1 MTEEWPATTKH
12 QSDNHEDPHHGGES
26 SLPSIS
32 GDPNQLDAQHAA
44 LSRYPLAGLHQ
55 QYAPPDYTGA
65 NPGLVSLVPPP
76 PIAPDAAAAAAAA
89 AVAAYPPMHS
99 YQTPPWQPYGP
110 PPPMPYG
117 GMYPPFANPYG
128 PPHPTYQQGP
138 PHMHPPY
145 HHYDPSLAT
154 PGHYEPPPGI
164 PLPGFPPEDTKTEEE
179 EDEDDLQEDELGT
192 YGAAARMKMYVK
204 SKVPTRQ
211 EILDRR
217 ARKNAQ
223 SRARAAKLRE
233 RIGEIKERVDDDRTD
248 EEKAMMDQYENRRSR
263 KNDRSR
269 ERAIEKKTEI
279 DRILN
284 KPERKRTKLEKQF
297 LETALTAK
305 QRKNEGDRLRR
316 QRIKM
321 SGKPSPGMEV
331 RGGPAFRP
339 DSIPMSPL
347 PSHQFGPAFPGAP
360 AYPSPRHASASGILE
375 TPVGGAPATGVPLPF
390 IPPSQFSDPQPSP
403 QGRSQ
408 LHLPQ
413 HSSQVEQR
421 RHPDG
426 SMSISI
432 GGSRASDEMGDM
444 AQILLYGENGEGDGV
459 TDQDDETEV

>member
-1 MTEEWPATTKH
+1 MTEEWPASIKSQQDSDKVDERTEQGIDSTGRQAPSDH
-12 QSDNHEDPHHGGES
+12 QIVSNDSQAVP
-26 SLPSIS
+26 P
-32 GDPNQLDAQHAA
+32 
-44 LSRYPLAGLHQ
+44 RYPAGT
-55 QYAPPDYTGA
+55 PDFSGGG
-65 NPGLVSLVPPP
+65 NMVPPP
-76 PIAPDAAAAAAAA
+76 PVAPDAAAAAAAA
-89 AVAAYPPMHS
+89 AVAGYPPMHG
-99 YQTPPWQPYGP
+99 YQQPPWQPYGP

-117 GMYPPFANPYG
+117 GMYPPPFANPYG
-128 PPHPTYQQGP
+128 PPLPYQQAP
-138 PHMHPPY
+138 PHMPPPHY
-145 HHYDPSLAT
+145 YDPNISSQGPYDPSGGGG
-154 PGHYEPPPGI
+154 PQGYQQQG
-164 PLPGFPPEDTKTEEE
+164 KNEENDDDE
-179 EDEDDLQEDELGT
+179 EDNTNPEDELGT

-233 RIGEIKERVDDDRTD
+233 RIGEIKNKPESERTE
-248 EEKAMMDQYENRRSR
+248 EEKAMIDQFESRRSR

-269 ERAIEKKTEI
+269 ERAIEKKSEI

-321 SGKPSPGMEV
+321 MGKKGDGRGNVAYSG
-331 RGGPAFRP
+331 GG
-339 DSIPMSPL
+339 DIPMSPL
-347 PSHQFGPAFPGAP
+347 PSQFGSGYPGAAA
-360 AYPSPRHASASGILE
+360 AYPSPRHAAATGALEASG
-375 TPVGGAPATGVPLPF
+375 GGSAAGPGVPLPF
-390 IPPSQFSDPQPSP
+390 IPPPQQYNDPQSSP
-403 QGRSQ
+403 QARSQ

-413 HSSQVEQR
+413 NSSQVEQR

-432 GGSRASDEMGDM
+432 GGSRPNEEVGDM
-444 AQILLYGENGEGDGV
+444 AQMLLYGENGEGEGNP
-459 TDQDDETEV
+459 DQSNEAEV

>member
-1 MTEEWPATTKH
+1 MTEEWPATIKGQH
-12 QSDNHEDPHHGGES
+12 DSGKPDEPSGADSSIPQGPSDTSGPQGNES
-26 SLPSIS
+26 QVGP
-32 GDPNQLDAQHAA
+32 P
-44 LSRYPLAGLHQ
+44 RYPAGGPHQ
-55 QYAPPDYTGA
+55 FPPTGDLSG
-65 NPGLVSLVPPP
+65 PGNMVPPP
-76 PIAPDAAAAAAAA
+76 PVGPDAAAAAAAA
-89 AVAAYPPMHS
+89 AVAGYPPMHG
-99 YQTPPWQPYGP
+99 YQQPPWQPYGH

-117 GMYPPFANPYG
+117 AMYPPFANPYG
-128 PPHPTYQQGP
+128 PPLPYQQAP
-138 PHMHPPY
+138 PHMPPPHY
-145 HHYDPSLAT
+145 YDPNLAAQ
-154 PGHYEPPPGI
+154 GHYEQPPGGG
-164 PLPGFPPEDTKTEEE
+164 PQGYQQDGKSEEN
-179 EDEDDLQEDELGT
+179 EDEDEENNNNEDELGT

-233 RIGEIKERVDDDRTD
+233 RIGEIKDKARSELSE
-248 EEKAMMDQYENRRSR
+248 EEKAMIEQYESRRSR

-321 SGKPSPGMEV
+321 MGKKSGRENIGYSSS
-331 RGGPAFRP
+331 A
-339 DSIPMSPL
+339 DIPMSPL
-347 PSHQFGPAFPGAP
+347 PSQFGSGYPGAT
-360 AYPSPRHASASGILE
+360 AYPSPRHASATGALE
-375 TPVGGAPATGVPLPF
+375 APGGGSAAGGGVPLPF
-390 IPPSQFSDPQPSP
+390 IPPQQQYSDSQSSP
-403 QGRSQ
+403 HARSQ

-413 HSSQVEQR
+413 NSSQVEQR

-432 GGSRASDEMGDM
+432 GGSRSNDEVGEM
-444 AQILLYGENGEGDGV
+444 AQMLLYGENGEGDAA
-459 TDQDDETEV
+459 QADETEV